1 MRVIKIDLPAALRS
15 ADQSF
20 SLETEEVRA
29 QLYQELKAMDYE
41 LSEVVRQRAAGYF
54 PPTYSVFVRTLLRP
68 DAIGT
73 RTELWVVDPHIGW
86 PAGLL
91 TRSAWRLF
99 VPVLAHIV
107 KEATMQR
114 FPTLA
119 VDMTEKDARVA
130 VLAPTRTWRDPV
142 ILSVVVFVLTSGF
155 WLTAGSWLRGVLK
168 AVWPF

>member
-1 MRVIKIDLPAALRS
+1 MRVIKIELPAILGS

-20 SLETEEVRA
+20 TLETEEVRT
-29 QLYQELKAMDYE
+29 QLYHELKTLEYE

-54 PPTYSVFVRTLLRP
+54 PPTYSVFVRTLLRQ

-99 VPVLAHIV
+99 VPVLSHIV

-114 FPTLA
+114 FPTLT

-142 ILSVVVFVLTSGF
+142 ILSVAVFVLTSVF
-155 WLTAGSWLRGVLK
+155 WLMAGPWLRVALK
-168 AVWPF
+168 GLWPF